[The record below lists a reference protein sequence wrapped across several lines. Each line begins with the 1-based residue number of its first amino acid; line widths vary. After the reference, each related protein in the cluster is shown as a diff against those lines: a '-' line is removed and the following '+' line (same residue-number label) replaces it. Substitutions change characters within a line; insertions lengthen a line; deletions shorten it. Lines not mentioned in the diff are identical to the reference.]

1 MTCALQN
8 MRMVCNS
15 SYLLDHKTNHGSK
28 VDELMTLLEDPSAKA
43 VVFSQW
49 KGTHELIQRRL
60 ASHPQGET

>member
-15 SYLLDHKTNHGSK
+15 AY
-28 VDELMTLLEDPSAKA
+28 LLEDPSAKA

-60 ASHPQGET
+60 ASHPQGKT